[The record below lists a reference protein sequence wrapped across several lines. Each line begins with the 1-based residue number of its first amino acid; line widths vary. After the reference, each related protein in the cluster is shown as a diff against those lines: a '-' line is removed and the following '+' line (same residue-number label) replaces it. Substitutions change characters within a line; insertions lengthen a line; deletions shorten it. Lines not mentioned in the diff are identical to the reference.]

1 MSRGRV
7 TNNIEYT
14 NIGILI
20 TDRAAHLFTKGN
32 EKFTGIAVVCYVM
45 VITVMTKWFPLLQRL
60 LIERCCVDAF
70 LLVSP

>member
-14 NIGILI
+14 NIGIVI
-20 TDRAAHLFTKGN
+20 TDIGGHLFTKGN

-45 VITVMTKWFPLLQRL
+45 VMKVMTKWFPPL
-60 LIERCCVDAF
+60 
-70 LLVSP
+70 